1 LNNKLLT
8 LILALSFVSAALA
21 GCTSNEDDDDDGDT
35 TVEST
40 TVKIGFLNPLTG
52 PLAQDAAGFT
62 YGATEA
68 ITDLNAMQTDVTFEL
83 VEVDSGCDGTAAA
96 AAAQTLVDSK
106 VVGAAGAACSGA
118 SMAANAVLSAAGI
131 PMISYA
137 STNPGLSNAT
147 AYPNFFRVVPS
158 DALQGPAAAA
168 MMVYDEVE
176 ELAIL
181 HMTNDYGAGL
191 ADSIEAAWGS
201 ELCAKVGYSET
212 TTDISAEITQ
222 IADAGC
228 DAIFMVSYVT
238 DAALILNEV
247 AAQELDVWLYSGD
260 GPAGVGLLEEL
271 SDPSV
276 ADFLMVTAPRAGST
290 YGDFEARYD
299 ASGVGSIKQYV
310 LTSYDAVTMIGKA
323 YVADSSDMTASI
335 KTVGTAYEGA
345 SGLHTFDA
353 NGDVSGAGYD
363 VCMYYDDEYEC
374 VGYWTV
380 ENGITEN
387 EMEVTTFKIGFMNP
401 LTGPLAQDA
410 AGFTYGAEEAIE
422 DLNDEYAEWGY
433 AFELVEV
440 DSGCDGT
447 AAAAAA
453 QTLVDSGVIAAG
465 GAACSG
471 ASMAAN
477 AVLSAAGIPMISYA
491 STNPGLSDASAYPD
505 FFRIVPSDALQGPAA
520 ADMMA
525 YAEAESP
532 AILHMTNDYGG
543 GLADSIEEAWGTE
556 DVCAK
561 IGYSE
566 TQTDFS
572 SEITQI
578 ESAGCDAVFMVS
590 YVTDAALILEAIAGS
605 SLDVMLFS
613 GDGPAGEGLLEELS
627 DDTAADGLHVTAPR
641 AGASYGDFEDRYD
654 NSGVGSI
661 KQYVLTS
668 YDSISM
674 IGHAAVFHDLD
685 MCEDDTMTT
694 CIFEVGVDY
703 DGASG
708 LHTFLENGD
717 VAGSGYDIC
726 GYYADGSDDGEY
738 ECVAFWTLDDG
749 IEEVVEEITIKLG
762 FMNPL
767 TGPLAQDA
775 AGFTYG
781 AEEAIN
787 DLNEMYADWG
797 YTFELVE
804 VDSGC
809 DGTTAA
815 AAAQTL
821 VDSGVWA
828 TGGAACSGASMAAN
842 AVLSAAGV
850 PMISYA
856 STNPSLSDAS
866 AYPDFFRIVPSDAL
880 QGPAAADM
888 MASMNVTSPAILHMT
903 NDYGSGFADAIE
915 EAWGSENVCQKIGY
929 AETQTDFSS
938 EITQIESAGC
948 DAIFM
953 VSYVTDAALILEA
966 IAGSSLD
973 VMLFSGDGPA
983 GEGLLAELSDDT
995 AADGLYVTAPRAGVS
1010 FGDFEERYD
1019 GSGVG
1024 SIKQYVLT
1032 SYDSI
1037 MILGH
1042 AAVGWTEDSCDTES
1056 DCIFEVGT
1064 DYEGASGL
1072 HTFLENGDVGGAGYD
1087 ICGYTADAEDNG
1099 AYECMQYWTIAD
1111 GVQSE

>member
-21 GCTSNEDDDDDGDT
+21 GCTSNEDDDDGDT
-35 TVEST
+35 TAEST

-118 SMAANAVLSAAGI
+118 SMSANAVLSAAGI

-168 MMVYDEVE
+168 MMAYDEVE

-191 ADSIEAAWGS
+191 ADSIEDAWES
-201 ELCAKVGYSET
+201 DLCAKVGYSET

-247 AAQELDVWLYSGD
+247 AAQELDVSMYSGD

-271 SDPSV
+271 SDPSI
-276 ADFLMVTAPRAGST
+276 ADGLLVTAPRAGST

-323 YVADSSDMTASI
+323 YIADSSDMTASI

-363 VCMYYDDEYEC
+363 VCMYYDNEYEC
-374 VGYWTV
+374 VGYWTL
-380 ENGITEN
+380 EDGIIEN
-387 EMEVTTFKIGFMNP
+387 EMEV
-401 LTGPLAQDA
+401 
-410 AGFTYGAEEAIE
+410 
-422 DLNDEYAEWGY
+422 
-433 AFELVEV
+433 
-440 DSGCDGT
+440 
-447 AAAAAA
+447 
-453 QTLVDSGVIAAG
+453 
-465 GAACSG
+465 
-471 ASMAAN
+471 
-477 AVLSAAGIPMISYA
+477 
-491 STNPGLSDASAYPD
+491 
-505 FFRIVPSDALQGPAA
+505 
-520 ADMMA
+520 
-525 YAEAESP
+525 
-532 AILHMTNDYGG
+532 
-543 GLADSIEEAWGTE
+543 
-556 DVCAK
+556 
-561 IGYSE
+561 
-566 TQTDFS
+566 
-572 SEITQI
+572 
-578 ESAGCDAVFMVS
+578 
-590 YVTDAALILEAIAGS
+590 
-605 SLDVMLFS
+605 
-613 GDGPAGEGLLEELS
+613 
-627 DDTAADGLHVTAPR
+627 
-641 AGASYGDFEDRYD
+641 
-654 NSGVGSI
+654 
-661 KQYVLTS
+661 
-668 YDSISM
+668 
-674 IGHAAVFHDLD
+674 
-685 MCEDDTMTT
+685 
-694 CIFEVGVDY
+694 
-703 DGASG
+703 
-708 LHTFLENGD
+708 
-717 VAGSGYDIC
+717 
-726 GYYADGSDDGEY
+726 
-738 ECVAFWTLDDG
+738 
-749 IEEVVEEITIKLG
+749 TIKLG

-828 TGGAACSGASMAAN
+828 SGGAACSGASMAAN

-856 STNPSLSDAS
+856 STNPGLSNAS
-866 AYPDFFRIVPSDAL
+866 AYPDFFRIVPSDAA

-903 NDYGSGFADAIE
+903 NDYGSGLADTIE
-915 EAWGSENVCQKIGY
+915 EAWGTENLCQKIGY
-929 AETQTDFSS
+929 SESQTDFSS

-948 DAIFM
+948 DAVFM

-983 GEGLLAELSDDT
+983 GEGLLDELTDDT
-995 AADGLYVTAPRAGVS
+995 AADGLYVTAPRAGS
-1010 FGDFEERYD
+1010 SYGDFEARYD

-1042 AAVGWTEDSCDTES
+1042 AAVGWTEDTCDTEN

-1072 HTFLENGDVGGAGYD
+1072 HTFLENGDVLGAGYD
-1087 ICGYTADAEDNG
+1087 ICGYTADATENV
-1099 AYECMQYWTIAD
+1099 AYECSQYWTVAD
-1111 GVQSE
+1111 GLQSE